1 VVAEGRIKKFV
12 GLEKADMTSC
22 IQISPVNRDFLAC
35 ERFNKGK
42 IVIENHMEGGG
53 DVACS

>member
-1 VVAEGRIKKFV
+1 VVAEGRIKKFF